1 MSKKV
6 TKSVEK
12 MTLEEFFKSKRRMAI
27 HCKTKEQS
35 EILLKA
41 FDEMGKTWHGG
52 GSYLKENNWRVYEE
66 ETCYDNKGFY
76 SCKDWYL
83 KEIIRK
89 VVEFEDIEFETKK
102 ILTSKEITKW
112 ILENCVSE
120 KGDIILTGLDFGDKN
135 VYINLLK
142 TTGNVSFCSA
152 KVGGH
157 LYQSNQEV
165 GKDLV
170 QNSQKVGGKLFQ
182 NNQVAKNLYQEYQI
196 VDEILFQSFQKVGGH
211 LYQSSQEVGK
221 DLFQSKQK
229 VGGNLFQN
237 NQEVARSL
245 YQDSQRVN
253 GYLYSHKLEKN
264 EVWEEKAMY
273 VVRKKVLKPITHKE
287 LAEMGFEIKD

>member
-1 MSKKV
+1 MSKEMAKV
-6 TKSVEK
+6 VEK
-12 MTLEEFFKSKRRMAI
+12 MTLEKFFKSKVRMAI

-120 KGDIILTGLDFGDKN
+120 FGDIILQGLDFGDKN

-142 TTGNVSFCSA
+142 TTGNVSFSGA

-157 LYQSNQEV
+157 LHQNYQVVAKNLYQSNQEV
-165 GKDLV
+165 GQDLL
-170 QNSQKVGGKLFQ
+170 QDSQKVDG
-182 NNQVAKNLYQEYQI
+182 
-196 VDEILFQSFQKVGGH
+196 
-211 LYQSSQEVGK
+211 
-221 DLFQSKQK
+221 DLF
-229 VGGNLFQN
+229 
-237 NQEVARSL
+237 
-245 YQDSQRVN
+245 
-253 GYLYSHKLEKN
+253 SHKLEPN
-264 EVWEEKAMY
+264 EMWEDNLMY
-273 VVRKKVLKPITHKE
+273 VVRKKVLKPITRKE